1 MIGKGGK
8 RRIMNQKD
16 YGRERR
22 RRKRKTGK
30 KEGRTTVMEKLFRFA
45 NCICSTVSFSI
56 KCITRFSG
64 GKQKSNNT
72 FHLESCWSCD

>member
-8 RRIMNQKD
+8 RRLMNQKD

-30 KEGRTTVMEKLFRFA
+30 KEGRTTVMEKLFQFA
-45 NCICSTVSFSI
+45 NCICSTISFSI
-56 KCITRFSG
+56 KCVTRFSG
-64 GKQKSNNT
+64 GKKKIKQHFPSRKLSE
-72 FHLESCWSCD
+72 L

>member
-1 MIGKGGK
+1 MIGTGGK

-45 NCICSTVSFSI
+45 NCICSIISFSI